1 MYKVSILV
9 ISRGV
14 IYTASGSD
22 ITNLYRGHVVNR
34 YKCMEFTNWSL
45 FSVERIYWA
54 CEVASKKRKMLMSR
68 PKVKPVSQ
76 IDIV

>member
-14 IYTASGSD
+14 VYIASGSD
-22 ITNLYRGHVVNR
+22 ITNLYRGHLLN
-34 YKCMEFTNWSL
+34 KCMEFINWSL

-54 CEVASKKRKMLMSR
+54 CEVASKQRKMLMSR
-68 PKVKPVSQ
+68 PIVKPVSQ
-76 IDIV
+76 IDIM